1 MYNSLQQNNLFLLLT
16 QDFIILCKNKIPFSF
31 VKIKITIKCVII
43 LLCSVSQMEEILL
56 KGAFSFSHPYTCQK
70 KNLHYYTFT
79 WIIFTRKYVS
89 TYLMRI
95 KMFLKKSISIQAQI
109 VCWCKMKKKNFIK

>member
-1 MYNSLQQNNLFLLLT
+1 MYNSRQQNNLFLLLT

-31 VKIKITIKCVII
+31 VKIKIPIKCVII
-43 LLCSVSQMEEILL
+43 LLCCFTNERNTFKRSILIFIYL
-56 KGAFSFSHPYTCQK
+56 YLRNEKTSL
-70 KNLHYYTFT
+70 NTFT
-79 WIIFTRKYVS
+79 CIIFTRKYVS